1 MDAVA
6 PASIFARS
14 ALSWQRLQRRLIWY
28 GQVLNGLPFLVLE
41 LSSNRYTK
49 QELQFFVNAQII
61 LEGMGRALHTNLNA
75 RFKCDALKV
84 RWFYQIFVFLLV
96 ESIFLFFVG
105 NLIDG
110 DIGTCFHSWR

>member
-1 MDAVA
+1 MDK
-6 PASIFARS
+6 FLMDY
-14 ALSWQRLQRRLIWY
+14 LSLCW
-28 GQVLNGLPFLVLE
+28 NSLVIVTP
-41 LSSNRYTK
+41 NK
-49 QELQFFVNAQII
+49 NCNFFVNAQII

-96 ESIFLFFVG
+96 ETIFLFFVG